1 MTDPLAPL
9 ATLPGVSEAAE
20 SARDAVSK
28 VHRHRANLR
37 GWPVTAA
44 EAAVRAARSSS
55 ALDGGTMKLSAD
67 GAVDD
72 PILAGALRVGQ
83 ALDGDGLS
91 QMTSVWSRAPLQAL
105 ARLHVLAATG
115 MADEDTLGRPR
126 PGVDTDRLELL
137 AQLISGGTSVSA
149 PILAAIAHGEL
160 LTLNPFGS
168 ADGVVARAASRL
180 VTVSRGLDPH
190 ALGVPEVMWM
200 RQSGRYRELS
210 SAFAE
215 GTPDAIAAW
224 IIFCCQALTAGAA
237 EATSIADTASS

>member
-9 ATLPGVSEAAE
+9 ASLPGVPEAAE
-20 SARDAVSK
+20 AARDALSK

-67 GAVDD
+67 GAVED

-83 ALDGDGLS
+83 ALDGDALT
-91 QMTSVWSRAPLQAL
+91 QLAAVWSRAPLQAL

-115 MADEDTLGRPR
+115 MADEDTSGGLPR
-126 PGVDTDRLELL
+126 RRHRSAGTAGAADLR
-137 AQLISGGTSVSA
+137 GTSVPA
-149 PILAAIAHGEL
+149 PILAAVTHGEL
-160 LTLNPFGS
+160 LALNPFGS

-210 SAFAE
+210 SAFAQ
-215 GTPDAIAAW
+215 GTPEAITAW
-224 IIFCCQALTAGAA
+224 IVFCCQALTAGAA
-237 EATSIADTASS
+237 EATSIADTAAG